1 MSGGLVGPELYGQ
14 ISDTIR
20 AVKTGRMR
28 SVESQS
34 KAAAKL
40 AGRLVPHAVVLDEN
54 LPAAADGKLTPS
66 SALATVLRWSV
77 AQSQYLETDLQIKV
91 WNHSEATSFGID
103 TLGKADPIDGHYWFF
118 GDCAAMADREAMPAP
133 PPDPPGDP

>member
-1 MSGGLVGPELYGQ
+1 MSGGLIGPEYDGQ
-14 ISDTIR
+14 IRQTIV
-20 AVKTGRMR
+20 AVKQMGRVSTEMDLTA
-28 SVESQS
+28 QG
-34 KAAAKL
+34 KAAA
-40 AGRLVPHAVVLDEN
+40 RLVPHAVVLDEN

-118 GDCAAMADREAMPAP
+118 GDCAAMGDREATPAP
-133 PPDPPGDP
+133 PPPPPGDP